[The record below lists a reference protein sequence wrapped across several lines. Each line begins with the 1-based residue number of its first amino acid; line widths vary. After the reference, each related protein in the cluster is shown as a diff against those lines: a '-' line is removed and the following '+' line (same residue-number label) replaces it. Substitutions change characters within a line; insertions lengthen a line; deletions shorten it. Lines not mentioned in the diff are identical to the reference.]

1 MTVILQWHTCTL
13 EEKDLKK
20 NMGRTEL
27 IFFLDFNEKRTQWLK
42 YAYIFS
48 YVYLSHFLSTDVNMS
63 TFTFCPVY

>member
-1 MTVILQWHTCTL
+1 
-13 EEKDLKK
+13 
-20 NMGRTEL
+20 MGRTEL
-27 IFFLDFNEKRTQWLK
+27 IFFLDFNEKRTPWLK